1 MRTLPKVTAPAWP
14 KVSFEAAALDATGG
28 NAKLTRSDYQASGAL
43 PVIDQGQS
51 DIAGYTDDL
60 NAAYT
65 GPLPV
70 VLFGDHTRSLKYTER
85 PFALGADGVKILV
98 PQPGFSAKYLYY
110 FWLGAKIPSLGYSR
124 HFRLLRELEI
134 PKPDLREQARIV
146 ELLDQADALRRQRA
160 EADAKLARLL
170 PALFRHHF
178 GDPSLNPKKFRR
190 KTLRS
195 IASKYSD
202 GPFGS
207 NLKSDHYA
215 SSGVRV
221 IRLQNIGAGMLIDDD
236 RAYIPEDHF
245 ASISKHECRPGD
257 VLIGTMGDPNLR
269 ACIQPQDLPL
279 ALNKADCVQFRPN
292 PNECTAEYVCWLLN
306 DPSTLAM
313 AGGMVAGQ
321 TRARISMGRLGELE
335 IPVPPVDLQQAFTK
349 QVKIAFPLQAQA
361 AASAAK
367 LETLFQTLLH
377 RAFTGELTARW
388 REAHLR
394 EGVQEMTRLS
404 RA

>member
-1 MRTLPKVTAPAWP
+1 MLPRVTAPAWP

-146 ELLDQADALRRQRA
+146 ELLDQADALRRQRT

-178 GDPSLNPKKFRR
+178 GDLARNERGW
-190 KTLRS
+190 KT
-195 IASKYSD
+195 
-202 GPFGS
+202 
-207 NLKSDHYA
+207 
-215 SSGVRV
+215 
-221 IRLQNIGAGMLIDDD
+221 
-236 RAYIPEDHF
+236 
-245 ASISKHECRPGD
+245 
-257 VLIGTMGDPNLR
+257 T
-269 ACIQPQDLPL
+269 
-279 ALNKADCVQFRPN
+279 
-292 PNECTAEYVCWLLN
+292 T
-306 DPSTLAM
+306 
-313 AGGMVAGQ
+313 
-321 TRARISMGRLGELE
+321 LGELTE
-335 IPVPPVDLQQAFTK
+335 IASSLVTPSEELLDLPHIGADRIEKESGQLLPANTAREDGIFSGKFLFDERDVLYCKIRPYLRKVALPSFTGLCSADVYPLRPKQNRVTREYLWQLLLSQHFTAYTSTVAGRANMPKINQDQLFAYQTIWPTMDVQLRFTEQAKT
-349 QVKIAFPLQAQA
+349 VASSLTQA

-388 REAHLR
+388 REAHLC
-394 EGVQEMTRLS
+394 EGVQEMTRNV
-404 RA
+404 RN